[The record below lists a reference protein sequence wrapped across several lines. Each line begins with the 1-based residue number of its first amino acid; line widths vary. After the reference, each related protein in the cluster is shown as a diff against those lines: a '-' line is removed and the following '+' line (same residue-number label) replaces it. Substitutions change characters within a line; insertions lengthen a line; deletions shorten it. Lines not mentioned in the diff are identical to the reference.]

1 MIVCLCLCVCV
12 QCSLQR
18 PEYQHFR
25 ERFGCAHSIDAFEE
39 ISAELK
45 GLLMVSGTTLLA
57 SYSLGVVLGGRRG
70 SQKMS

>member
-1 MIVCLCLCVCV
+1 MCVCVCV

-25 ERFGCAHSIDAFEE
+25 EKFGCARTIDAFEE

-45 GLLMVSGTTLLA
+45 ALVMVSGKVMCVCVRACVCVCACTCVICKCTCI
-57 SYSLGVVLGGRRG
+57 
-70 SQKMS
+70 